1 MPRDAVCN
9 PEMNRLRSMQNAL
22 DATIGAMLKSPTRG
36 DPTVGDRRADLDKA
50 IGLLDGVDELID
62 RAGYGLR
69 GKGYVDDLV
78 SVTREAVIR
87 LRKELQ

>member
-1 MPRDAVCN
+1 MPDFVCN
-9 PEMNRLRSMQNAL
+9 PEINQLRSMQNAL
-22 DATIGAMLKSPTRG
+22 DLTIGALLTSPTRN
-36 DPTVGDRRADLDKA
+36 DPTVGERRHDLDKA
-50 IGLLDGVDELID
+50 IGLLDGVDELVD

-78 SVTREAVIR
+78 SVTREAMLR